1 MSQKKTKIKGPV
13 TFLTAFKANAI
24 DMLIILAISVTI
36 LLVGDLLLR
45 VLLGMFVADM
55 ISMLLILI
63 IIVSVVYNT
72 VMQSSRKTSTFG
84 QRIAEIYIKNK
95 EE

>member
-13 TFLTAFKANAI
+13 TFFTAFKANAI

-84 QRIAEIYIKNK
+84 ERISEIYIKNK